1 MTIPRTPL
9 ILNLAGLIPFV
20 WGALTVLLPDLGH
33 WAAQA
38 VGPRFVGLYVM
49 LSFGTVLLSFMGGA
63 LLGFVSRLPE
73 DRATRGYIVSVLP
86 MLWAFFMIGGG
97 AMSSGL
103 SLIAG
108 FAVIL
113 VFDWWFWRQNA
124 APRWWMGIRLSL
136 TAVVL
141 TCLVIGL
148 MLA

>member
-1 MTIPRTPL
+1 MTVPRTPL

-20 WGALTVLLPDLGH
+20 WGALTVLVPDFGH

-38 VGPRFVGLYVM
+38 IGPRFVGLYVM
-49 LSFGTVLLSFMGGA
+49 LSFGAVLLSFMGGA

-73 DRATRGYIVSVLP
+73 GRATRGYIISVLP

-108 FAVIL
+108 FTVIL
-113 VFDWWFWRQNA
+113 AFDWWFWRQNA
-124 APRWWMGIRLSL
+124 APRWWMGIRLSV

-148 MLA
+148 MPA